1 MRWTLFHSSVRFNK
15 PICMRPSQ
23 AADSRTV
30 DSNHIGNSL
39 GLAESKR
46 LSEVCY
52 QPAAGLQ
59 ILYQRQRQILV
70 SVRRA
75 QALICCSCKTSLT
88 LNVLRRPARPL
99 FPLLLSLVGGTPC
112 CFLPKWNLLSQMDI
126 PWTHQQKEWENC
138 MLWQLPCIFESFTF
152 QVSHK
157 VVQLLKSMLYSIHPP
172 ISLQF
177 QVLSW
182 TF

>member
-30 DSNHIGNSL
+30 DGNHIGNSL

-59 ILYQRQRQILV
+59 ILYQRKRQILV

-75 QALICCSCKTSLT
+75 QALICRSCKTSLT

-112 CFLPKWNLLSQMDI
+112 CFLPKCYLKWIFHEHISKKSGRTACFGSCLVSLS
-126 PWTHQQKEWENC
+126 
-138 MLWQLPCIFESFTF
+138 
-152 QVSHK
+152 
-157 VVQLLKSMLYSIHPP
+157 
-172 ISLQF
+172 
-177 QVLSW
+177 LSP
-182 TF
+182 FR